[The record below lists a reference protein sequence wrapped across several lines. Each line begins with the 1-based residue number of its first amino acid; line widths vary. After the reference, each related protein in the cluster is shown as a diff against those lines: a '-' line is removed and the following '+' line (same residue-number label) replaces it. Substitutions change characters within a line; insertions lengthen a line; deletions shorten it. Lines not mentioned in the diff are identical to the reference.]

1 MHRKGIKCNW
11 LKQVRGMKKVTSF
24 KRGMKKTPLAL
35 NGSLPSSVST
45 PTIPQTYLPTM
56 QTTTLP
62 MIRVITTISAA

>member
-35 NGSLPSSVST
+35 NGSLASSVST
-45 PTIPQTYLPTM
+45 PSVPQNIPSNDADSDSSDDQ
-56 QTTTLP
+56 
-62 MIRVITTISAA
+62 SNNN